1 MAAFCELHKF
11 AGAARWLKHQ
21 SVEER
26 QHALKL
32 FDFVLAR
39 NAAVE
44 LEALPAPTVEFK
56 DVADVFVAALL
67 QEEQTTA
74 QINEVSELAF
84 VSKAFTEMAEL
95 QWFLTEQVEEEQTAR
110 HWVARF
116 QLVAN
121 DPGALLDLDRE
132 LGARSSTT

>member
-1 MAAFCELHKF
+1 MPSMNVRVLQAIGGQVSAELRASHQYLAMAAFCELHKF
-11 AGAARWLKHQ
+11 AAAARWLKHQ

-67 QEEQTTA
+67 QEEQ
-74 QINEVSELAF
+74 N
-84 VSKAFTEMAEL
+84 
-95 QWFLTEQVEEEQTAR
+95 
-110 HWVARF
+110 H
-116 QLVAN
+116 
-121 DPGALLDLDRE
+121 GADQ
-132 LGARSSTT
+132 